1 MDNQSA
7 FNSDQSLI
15 YDSRSLIIGSN
26 EYIVDTEDKSINQT
40 DQARLNTQ
48 NAMLN
53 PYIGLFA
60 PKGYARDPEDGR
72 DGYCPEPGHRILDVA
87 CGPGGWTRDV
97 VRAHPGVYLIGIDNN
112 KASIR
117 YARQH
122 EATRQ
127 NQHVSFELADIMQ
140 RFNCPPDTFD
150 YINLRFLLGVIPKD
164 KWGGLMLE
172 CFRVLKPGGCICH
185 VESEAGLIASDADS
199 KIMQAT
205 DLFLEVLW
213 EYGKSFARN
222 AIAITPMLPMFLQA
236 ARFEGIQVQPFLLNW
251 SYGKPLHQNVLS
263 DFVVALQEMRDI
275 FVRTGKMAD
284 DEYTA
289 LCRGY
294 IAEANLISHS
304 AFWPVNRV
312 WAYKPL

>member
-7 FNSDQSLI
+7 FNGDQSLI
-15 YDSRSLIIGSN
+15 YDSRSLTMGNN
-26 EYIVDTEDKSINQT
+26 EYMVDTDDKSINQT

-60 PKGYARDPEDGR
+60 PKGYARDPEDGH
-72 DGYCPEPGHRILDVA
+72 DGYSPEPGDRILDIA
-87 CGPGGWTRDV
+87 CGPGGWPRDV
-97 VRAHPGVYLIGIDNN
+97 VRAYPDVQIIGIDNN
-112 KASIR
+112 KTSIR

-122 EATRQ
+122 EATKQ
-127 NQHVSFELADIMQ
+127 NPHVVFELADIMQ
-140 RFNCPPDTFD
+140 KFNCPPDTFN
-150 YINLRFLLGVIPKD
+150 YINLRFLLGVVPKD

-185 VESEAGLIASDADS
+185 VESEAGLIAADADS
-199 KIMQAT
+199 KIVQAT
-205 DLFLEVLW
+205 DLVLEVLW
-213 EYGKSFARN
+213 TYGKSFARN

-236 ARFEGIQVQPFLLNW
+236 ARFVDIQVQPFLLNW
-251 SYGKPLHQNVLS
+251 SYGKPLHSHVLS

-275 FVRTGKMAD
+275 FVRGGKMTN

-294 IAEANLISHS
+294 IAEANLLSHR
-304 AFWPVNRV
+304 AFWSVNRV